1 VARQNLRL
9 QKGSRVKSLFN
20 SNRMRRS
27 FLPHILFFG
36 LAVALLSSCKV
47 TRPYASPEMT
57 VTDLYRGVTT
67 NDTASMAY
75 LPWNQLFTDT
85 FLQRHIQTGIERN
98 LDLQSAYARIQQ
110 ARSYYAQS
118 GAAFLP
124 SLDANTGVTVSK
136 LSEAQGFGI
145 RTSATQY
152 QIGVSS
158 AWEAD
163 IWGRLSSNR
172 RASFANLLQT
182 EAAARAVQTR
192 LVADIANLYYLLLS
206 LDQQLAI
213 TYQTVQNWDTTVT
226 VMRALKEA
234 ARVTEAA
241 VVQSEAQRYAAEVTI
256 PDLKQTIRETE
267 NTLSILLVRAPG
279 PVERSRLDVQQVA
292 TELRTG
298 VPAQLLANRPDV
310 IQAEFNY
317 RYFFELTNVART
329 YFYPS
334 LTLTA
339 SAGLSSLSL
348 GQLLNPASLAA
359 SVGGGL
365 TQPIFNRRANRTRL
379 EVSEAQQQ
387 EAFLGF
393 QNTLLNAGREVSDA
407 LSLYQTAVEKIG
419 IRSNQVRALQ
429 LSVSYS
435 QELLQ
440 NGFATY
446 PEVITA
452 RQSLLQAELG
462 GVNDRLQ
469 QLQAVV
475 NLYRSL
481 GGGWR

>member
-1 VARQNLRL
+1 
-9 QKGSRVKSLFN
+9 
-20 SNRMRRS
+20 
-27 FLPHILFFG
+27 
-36 LAVALLSSCKV
+36 
-47 TRPYASPEMT
+47 
-57 VTDLYRGVTT
+57 
-67 NDTASMAY
+67 
-75 LPWNQLFTDT
+75 
-85 FLQRHIQTGIERN
+85 
-98 LDLQSAYARIQQ
+98 
-110 ARSYYAQS
+110 
-118 GAAFLP
+118 
-124 SLDANTGVTVSK
+124 DANTGVTVSK

-152 QIGVSS
+152 QLGVSS

-163 IWGRLSSNR
+163 LWGRLSSNR
-172 RASFANLLQT
+172 RASLASLLQS

-213 TYQTVQNWDTTVT
+213 TTQTVQNWDTTVT

-279 PVERSRLDVQQVA
+279 PIERSRLDVQQVA

-298 VPAQLLANRPDV
+298 VPVQLLANRPDV

-329 YFYPS
+329 SFYPS

-339 SAGLSSLSL
+339 SGGLSSLSF
-348 GQLLNPASLAA
+348 GQLFNPASLAA
-359 SVGGGL
+359 SIGAGL
-365 TQPIFNRRANRTRL
+365 TQPIFNRRTNRTRL

-393 QNTLLNAGREVSDA
+393 QNTVLNAGREVSDA

-481 GGGWR
+481 G